1 MLFSS
6 ISSKL
11 TGSKPLT
18 STPAFNMRSML
29 LISGQH
35 MSPGAV
41 VNVSMDVPAEATPAV
56 SPGHHG
62 VMAQRDASFSVDDFQ
77 EGRDLVELR
86 DGAFVLHPRE
96 VVVADDEMLAPL
108 QLLRDAA
115 HRIPAAIREIA
126 EDVDVVGVGDLR
138 VPTLDESAVHLLDIV
153 EGADRKSR

>member
-1 MLFSS
+1 M
-6 ISSKL
+6 
-11 TGSKPLT
+11 T
-18 STPAFNMRSML
+18 
-29 LISGQH
+29 
-35 MSPGAV
+35 
-41 VNVSMDVPAEATPAV
+41 
-56 SPGHHG
+56 
-62 VMAQRDASFSVDDFQ
+62 QRDPSFSVDDFQ